1 MPCRHACL
9 AMYRAVSMSCHVVTM
24 SCREVEF
31 GDVGDLLQC
40 NMRWWMMKNSEY
52 GLEKIVKGRGV
63 GRRSVCSGG
72 GNCDG
77 NWEVR
82 YNTYSEILSLHK
94 SGE

>member
-1 MPCRHACL
+1 
-9 AMYRAVSMSCHVVTM
+9 
-24 SCREVEF
+24 
-31 GDVGDLLQC
+31 
-40 NMRWWMMKNSEY
+40 MMKNSEY